1 MVGCACKYVLAQ
13 NTMKRY
19 RWFSL
24 FAVLAL
30 ALGQAAPASAQL
42 NAGSILAGIAARNPS
57 LQSFQA
63 RVHVNV
69 HMLSFP
75 WLSPQLDGT
84 SYFKRP
90 DSYEVVFD
98 RVPSYAHGINK
109 LFGDIDDVAAWEKD
123 SNIAYAGLQSVGGRS
138 MYALRMTKKI
148 YSDQIADT
156 VAYVDP
162 ATFQVVRMDFHY
174 RNGGTITM
182 TQTYREQGTYSVV
195 ASQHADIHIPH
206 VHAVADATFGAYQ
219 TNVAVNDAVFTGK

>member
-1 MVGCACKYVLAQ
+1 
-13 NTMKRY
+13 MKRY
-19 RWFSL
+19 RWLSL

-30 ALGQAAPASAQL
+30 ALGAGAPASAEPSTASVL
-42 NAGSILAGIAARNPS
+42 TGIASRNPS

-69 HMLSFP
+69 RMLNFP
-75 WLSPQLDGT
+75 WLSPKLDGT

-90 DSYEVVFD
+90 GSYEVVFD

-109 LFGDIDDVAAWEKD
+109 LFGDIDDVSAWEKD
-123 SNIAYAGLQSVGGRS
+123 SNVEYAGIQNLSGHEF
-138 MYALRMTKKI
+138 YTLRLTKKI

-156 VAYVDP
+156 IAYVDP
-162 ATFQVVRMDFHY
+162 STYEVVRMDWHY

-182 TQTYREQGTYSVV
+182 TQTYRQEGQYSVV
-195 ASQHADIHIPH
+195 ATQHAEIKIPH
-206 VHAVADATFGAYQ
+206 VHAVADATFGQYQ

>member
-1 MVGCACKYVLAQ
+1 M
-13 NTMKRY
+13 MKRY
-19 RWFSL
+19 RWLSL
-24 FAVLAL
+24 FPALAL
-30 ALGQAAPASAQL
+30 ALGFAAPASAASAAATSAQ
-42 NAGSILAGIAARNPS
+42 ILSGIAARNPS

-69 HMLSFP
+69 HMLTFP

-123 SNIAYAGLQSVGGRS
+123 SNIAYAGTQQVNGRA

-162 ATFQVVRMDFHY
+162 STYQVVRMDWHY

-182 TQTYREQGTYSVV
+182 TQTYRQQGAYSVV
-195 ASQHADIHIPH
+195 ATQHADIHIPH
-206 VHAVADATFGAYQ
+206 VHAVADATFGEYQ
-219 TNVAVNDAVFTGK
+219 ANVAVNDAVFTGK

>member
-1 MVGCACKYVLAQ
+1 MDFRQSTVLLTAIVF
-13 NTMKRY
+13 TTG
-19 RWFSL
+19 
-24 FAVLAL
+24 V
-30 ALGQAAPASAQL
+30 AAPVSAQPTPG
-42 NAGSILAGIAARNPS
+42 AILARISARNPS

-90 DSYEVVFD
+90 DNYEVVFD

-123 SNIAYAGLQSVGGRS
+123 CDIAFAGVQAVDGHPEFT
-138 MYALRMTKKI
+138 LRMTKKI
-148 YSDQIADT
+148 YSDQIVDT
-156 VAYVDP
+156 VAYIDP
-162 ATFQVVRMDFHY
+162 STYQVVRMDWHY

-182 TQTYREQGTYSVV
+182 TQTYRQQARYNVV
-195 ASQHADIHIPH
+195 ATQHADIQIPH
-206 VHAVADATFGAYQ
+206 VRAVADATFGEYEA
-219 TNVAVNDAVFTGK
+219 NVAVNDTVFTSK

>member
-1 MVGCACKYVLAQ
+1 
-13 NTMKRY
+13 MKHY
-19 RWFSL
+19 RWLSL

-30 ALGQAAPASAQL
+30 ALGQAAPAPAQ
-42 NAGSILAGIAARNPS
+42 APEASILSGIAARNPA

-69 HMLSFP
+69 HMLNFP

-109 LFGDIDDVAAWEKD
+109 LFADIDDVAAWERD
-123 SNIAYAGLQSVGGRS
+123 YTIAYAGTQNVDGHT
-138 MYALRMTKKI
+138 MYALRLLKKVH
-148 YSDQIADT
+148 SDQLAETI
-156 VAYVDP
+156 AYVDP
-162 ATFQVVRMDFHY
+162 ANYQVARMDWHY
-174 RNGGTITM
+174 RNGGSISM
-182 TQTYREQGTYSVV
+182 TQTYRQQGQYAVV

-206 VHAVADATFGAYQ
+206 VHAVADATFGPYQ
-219 TNVAVNDAVFTGK
+219 TNVALSDSVFTGK

>member
-1 MVGCACKYVLAQ
+1 
-13 NTMKRY
+13 MKRY
-19 RWFSL
+19 RRL
-24 FAVLAL
+24 PLLPALAL
-30 ALGQAAPASAQL
+30 ALGIAAPASAGTSSAQ
-42 NAGSILAGIAARNPS
+42 ILANIGARNPS
-57 LQSFQA
+57 LQSFRA

-84 SYFKRP
+84 SYYKRP

-123 SNIAYAGLQSVGGRS
+123 SNISYAGTQQVNGHAA
-138 MYALRMTKKI
+138 YALRMTKKI

-162 ATFQVVRMDFHY
+162 STYQVVRMDWHY

-182 TQTYREQGTYSVV
+182 TQTYRQQGQYNVV
-195 ASQHADIHIPH
+195 ATQHADIKIPH
-206 VHAVADATFGAYQ
+206 VRAVADATFGTYQ
-219 TNVAVNDAVFTGK
+219 TNVAVSDAVFTGK